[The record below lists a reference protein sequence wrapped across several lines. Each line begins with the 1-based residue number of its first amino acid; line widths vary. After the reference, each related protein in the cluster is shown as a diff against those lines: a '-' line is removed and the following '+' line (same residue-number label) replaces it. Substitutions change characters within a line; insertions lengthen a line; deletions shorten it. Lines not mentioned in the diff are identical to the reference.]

1 MDGSAHNTRFN
12 FRIEIRRN
20 GCANVFAA
28 VFIARR
34 EYFLNRVVSGVTS
47 IGSRANVVT
56 IVFSDPSG
64 NPALPGVFRHRWL
77 KHGRVSSAQLGS
89 VNTDQLVGIYCYV
102 FGFLLFCVQGSRN
115 AALCPGIPGKCRR
128 GRADHRTLHCADCD
142 QKCKAESQ
150 HTSDSICSHC
160 ISSNL
165 FCQTAPFARFLLL
178 YSRRSSAPAVIN
190 VRPTIRYPPMPS
202 APVIGICLCWTL
214 VMKYS

>member
-1 MDGSAHNTRFN
+1 MVPPTRFN

-28 VFIARR
+28 VVIARR
-34 EYFLNRVVSGVTS
+34 EYFLNG
-47 IGSRANVVT
+47 VVT
-56 IVFSDPSG
+56 RIADVGRIVISDPIG

-102 FGFLLFCVQGSRN
+102 SGVLLFYVQGSRN
-115 AALCPGIPGKCRR
+115 TAPCPAVFRKSCR
-128 GRADHRTLHCADCD
+128 GRADHRTLHCADRD

-178 YSRRSSAPAVIN
+178 YSRSSSAPAVIN